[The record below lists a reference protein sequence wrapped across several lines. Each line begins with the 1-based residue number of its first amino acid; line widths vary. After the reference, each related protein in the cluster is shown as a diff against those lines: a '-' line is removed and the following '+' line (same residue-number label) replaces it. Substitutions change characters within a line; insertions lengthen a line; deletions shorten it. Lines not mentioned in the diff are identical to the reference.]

1 MNSLESEKVER
12 REYVD
17 EKLRQLEGYEV
28 KLNIMEEKVEKA
40 EQDNEA
46 LIHVSQGLAGAF
58 PGRNAPDPGATAA
71 QIFLSK

>member
-46 LIHVSQGLAGAF
+46 LIHVS
-58 PGRNAPDPGATAA
+58 R
-71 QIFLSK
+71 